1 MPEQVKLM
9 NMCMIVDA
17 DGRVL
22 VQDRK
27 KKDWDGLA
35 FPGGKVEPG
44 ESLTR
49 SVIREI
55 YEETGRT
62 IVCIRGTAACV
73 KEWHHPTS
81 GRNIVFVYQADQ
93 FSGELRDSREGH
105 MAWMSLE
112 ELKQGNIA
120 KDMEDMLRVFLEDDV
135 AEMWYEYYQDGSW
148 KTMLL

>member
-55 YEETGRT
+55 YEETGLT
-62 IVCIRGTAACV
+62 IVHPKICGV

-81 GRNIVFVYQADQ
+81 GRNIVLFYRADQ
-93 FSGELRDSREGH
+93 FSGE
-105 MAWMSLE
+105 
-112 ELKQGNIA
+112 
-120 KDMEDMLRVFLEDDV
+120 LRVFLEDDV

-148 KTMLL
+148 ETMLL

>member
-55 YEETGRT
+55 YEETGLT
-62 IVCIRGTAACV
+62 IVHPKICGV

-81 GRNIVFVYQADQ
+81 GRNIVLFYRADQ

-120 KDMEDMLRVFLEDDV
+120 KDMKNMLRVFLEDDV

-148 KTMLL
+148 ETMLL